1 MDEEPLG
8 CPVRADQVITQRV
21 GDSTLLLHLET
32 GRYFDLNEIGSR
44 IWELADGTR
53 PLSQIVATIRNE
65 YEAPTDQVAGDVSAL
80 ITEMVRA
87 RLVHI
92 GMVSSP
98 LSHAP

>member
-1 MDEEPLG
+1 M
-8 CPVRADQVITQRV
+8 RADQVIIQRA

-32 GRYFDLNEIGSR
+32 GRYFDLNEVGSR

-53 PLSQIVATIRNE
+53 TLSEIVATIRDE

-80 ITEMVRA
+80 ITEMIRV

-92 GMVSSP
+92 GMVSSR
-98 LSHAP
+98 LSQAP